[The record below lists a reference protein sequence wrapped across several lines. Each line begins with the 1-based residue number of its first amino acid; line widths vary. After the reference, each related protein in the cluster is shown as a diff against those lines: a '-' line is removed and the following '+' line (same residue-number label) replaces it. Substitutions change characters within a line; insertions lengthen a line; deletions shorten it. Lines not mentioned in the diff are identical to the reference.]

1 MLLCRLMS
9 DLVCRLTSV
18 YHAVVQAHEC
28 MRQIFES
35 WGKLGEAGGSW
46 MGGGGGVYQYSVD
59 IVLHGKHSSP
69 APVLAGWQRSER
81 YCTTQS
87 GTLSGADLSD
97 RWTSIKG
104 RPL

>member
-28 MRQIFES
+28 MRQNFES
-35 WGKLGEAGGSW
+35 WGALGEAGWGGGGGGGW
-46 MGGGGGVYQYSVD
+46 GGGGGGGGVYQYSVD

-81 YCTTQS
+81 S
-87 GTLSGADLSD
+87 A
-97 RWTSIKG
+97 
-104 RPL
+104 PLRVPL